1 LLGDPNLPIDDRT
14 RIEEALVS
22 GQLSASPVEKET
34 VAQRLRREGRME
46 GRMEGQREG
55 RLEGQLEGRV
65 EALLE
70 LAQEVA
76 PERVEELRAI
86 TDVHALQRAVFE
98 LLRR

>member
-22 GQLSASPVEKET
+22 GQLSASPVEQET

-46 GRMEGQREG
+46 GR
-55 RLEGQLEGRV
+55 LEGRV

-70 LAQEVA
+70 MAMEVA

-86 TDVHALQRAVFE
+86 TDVQALQRAVFE